1 MAGSIVQQWGAE
13 GAAAAT
19 TLPSGNAPS
28 NVAAGNF
35 LVILSNSDT
44 NVSCTVTQNS
54 GTATLGTITQRET
67 QTEAGTAETTKVY
80 TCEVTGAGS
89 LDLLA
94 TFGASDA
101 NRMLFAWEVTD
112 VDAFFGSTSAT
123 DTGSNPTP
131 TLTVN
136 VTSPPAFGLMVGVDV
151 QSGTPS
157 TGSGWTSFGTFGS
170 AVHLGRAQ
178 TRSVAVSGNLTGNFG
193 NASLD
198 RNNTFMVVFTE
209 PAPPAITAQP
219 VQQTAPSGA
228 TATFNATTTGATSF
242 QWQEQIAGAWTNVS
256 TGTGGTSEDY
266 TTATLS
272 SADNGRQFRLQATNA
287 AGTTD
292 SAEVFLFI
300 SGQPI
305 TGKGRNG
312 WGSAWWRRS
321 VRKAGSISGLKLA
334 TLRKRPSH
342 GPNFDNEDFV
352 AAWNDWFFP
361 AASGG
366 THTTTGALAADAATI
381 AGTAAHSALHAT
393 TGALASQDATIAG
406 TAAHATLHATS
417 GALSAQ
423 AATVAGTAAHQHA
436 TTGALSAQAAT
447 IAGSAAHQHATSG
460 ALSAQAAAIA
470 GTAAHFTLHTSTGAL
485 VAQDATIAGTAA
497 DEHSNTGALTA
508 QAATIAGTAAHLT
521 LHTSTGALTAQDAT
535 IAGAAADE
543 HASTGALT
551 AQDATIA
558 GTAAHLTL
566 HTTTGALAAQDAAIA
581 GSADH
586 TTAGAS
592 HSTSGALTAQDA
604 TVAGA
609 ATHLT
614 LHTSTGAL
622 TAQDATIAGTA
633 AHQHTATGALAAD
646 AATISGAAAHL
657 TLHTSTGALAAD
669 AAAISGAAA
678 HEHATTGALAAQAA
692 TVDGT
697 ATHSAAGT
705 HDATGALT
713 AQDATMSGVAEHI
726 GTGDSVLSPKFLG
739 SPNVVIRKARA
750 EEKPA
755 DAEPLPAQ
763 ITNVP
768 DAPLPVKLSPSI
780 MDLLGFAPP
789 VTPLPI
795 ETPEIPE
802 FKVTV
807 KPRKEP
813 PAPDPAPEVAPLPPP
828 PPPPPPVPR
837 AEVDQMQVEAA
848 AREKALSAQIA
859 SLEAEAAEVENAL
872 VRARARL
879 AKVKQALVQ
888 RKQTVAQRK
897 MNRQRAEEITRRLLK
912 DLAEED

>member
-193 NASLD
+193 NAGLD

-219 VQQTAPSGA
+219 VQQTAASGA

-242 QWQEQIAGAWTNVS
+242 QWQEQVAGVWTNVS

-300 SGQPI
+300 TGQPI
-305 TGKGRNG
+305 TGKGRKG

-366 THTTTGALAADAATI
+366 THSTTGALAAQDATI

-406 TAAHATLHATS
+406 TAAHLALHTS
-417 GALSAQ
+417 
-423 AATVAGTAAHQHA
+423 
-436 TTGALSAQAAT
+436 TGALSAQAAT
-447 IAGSAAHQHATSG
+447 IAGTAAHQHAATG

-470 GTAAHFTLHTSTGAL
+470 GTAVHNL
-485 VAQDATIAGTAA
+485 
-497 DEHSNTGALTA
+497 
-508 QAATIAGTAAHLT
+508 

-535 IAGAAADE
+535 ISGAAAHQ

-558 GTAAHLTL
+558 GTAAHATL
-566 HTTTGALAAQDAAIA
+566 HTTTGALTAQDAAIAGTAAHEHAATGTLVAQDATIA

-592 HSTSGALTAQDA
+592 HSTSGALAAQDA
-604 TVAGA
+604 TVAGT

-622 TAQDATIAGTA
+622 TAQDATIAGSA
-633 AHQHTATGALAAD
+633 AHQHAATGALTAD

-669 AAAISGAAA
+669 AATISGAAA
-678 HEHATTGALAAQAA
+678 HEHATTGALAADAA
-692 TVDGT
+692 TIAGT
-697 ATHSAAGT
+697 AEHSAAGT
-705 HDATGALT
+705 HDATGDLA

-726 GTGDSVLSPKFLG
+726 GTGESVLSPKFLG
-739 SPNVVIRKARA
+739 SPNVVIRGVKVEDKAT
-750 EEKPA
+750 
-755 DAEPLPAQ
+755 DATPLPAQ

-768 DAPLPVKLSPSI
+768 DAPPPVKLSPSI

-813 PAPDPAPEVAPLPPP
+813 PAPDPAPEAAPLPPP

-879 AKVKQALVQ
+879 AKVKQALTQ

>member
-193 NASLD
+193 NAGLG

-508 QAATIAGTAAHLT
+508 QAATIAGTA
-521 LHTSTGALTAQDAT
+521 
-535 IAGAAADE
+535 
-543 HASTGALT
+543 
-551 AQDATIA
+551 
-558 GTAAHLTL
+558 
-566 HTTTGALAAQDAAIA
+566 
-581 GSADH
+581 
-586 TTAGAS
+586 
-592 HSTSGALTAQDA
+592 
-604 TVAGA
+604 
-609 ATHLT
+609 
-614 LHTSTGAL
+614 
-622 TAQDATIAGTA
+622 
-633 AHQHTATGALAAD
+633 
-646 AATISGAAAHL
+646 
-657 TLHTSTGALAAD
+657 
-669 AAAISGAAA
+669 
-678 HEHATTGALAAQAA
+678 
-692 TVDGT
+692 
-697 ATHSAAGT
+697 THSAAGT

-879 AKVKQALVQ
+879 AKVKQALAQ
-888 RKQTVAQRK
+888 RRQTVARQK
-897 MNRQRAEEITRRLLK
+897 ANRQRAEEITRKLLK
-912 DLAEED
+912 DLVEED

>member
-193 NASLD
+193 NAGLD

-219 VQQTAPSGA
+219 VQQTAASGA

-242 QWQEQIAGAWTNVS
+242 QWQEQVAGVWTNVS

-300 SGQPI
+300 TGQPI
-305 TGKGRNG
+305 TGKGRKG
-312 WGSAWWRRS
+312 RGSAWWRRS

-361 AASGG
+361 AAAGG
-366 THTTTGALAADAATI
+366 AHTTTGALAAQDATV
-381 AGTAAHSALHAT
+381 AGTAVHSALHAT

-406 TAAHATLHATS
+406 TAAHL
-417 GALSAQ
+417 
-423 AATVAGTAAHQHA
+423 
-436 TTGALSAQAAT
+436 
-447 IAGSAAHQHATSG
+447 
-460 ALSAQAAAIA
+460 
-470 GTAAHFTLHTSTGAL
+470 TLHTSTGAL
-485 VAQDATIAGTAA
+485 AAQAATVSGAAAHQHAATGALTAQDATIAGTAV
-497 DEHSNTGALTA
+497 HNL
-508 QAATIAGTAAHLT
+508 

-535 IAGAAADE
+535 IAGTAADE
-543 HASTGALT
+543 HSSTGALT

-558 GTAAHLTL
+558 GTAAHATL
-566 HTTTGALAAQDAAIA
+566 HTTTGALTAQDATIAGTAAHEHAATGALAAQDAAIA

-726 GTGDSVLSPKFLG
+726 GTGDSVLSPKLLG

-897 MNRQRAEEITRRLLK
+897 MNRQRAEEITRKLLK
-912 DLAEED
+912 DLVEED

>member
-13 GAAAAT
+13 GAAAST
-19 TLPSGNAPS
+19 TLPSGIAPS

-193 NASLD
+193 NAGLD

-219 VQQTAPSGA
+219 VQQTAASGA

-242 QWQEQIAGAWTNVS
+242 QWQEQVAGVWTNVS

-300 SGQPI
+300 TGQPI
-305 TGKGRNG
+305 TGKGRKG

-366 THTTTGALAADAATI
+366 THSTTGALAAQDATI

-393 TGALASQDATIAG
+393 TGALTSQDATIAG
-406 TAAHATLHATS
+406 TAAHLTLHTS
-417 GALSAQ
+417 
-423 AATVAGTAAHQHA
+423 
-436 TTGALSAQAAT
+436 TGALSAQAAT
-447 IAGSAAHQHATSG
+447 IAGAAAHQHA
-460 ALSAQAAAIA
+460 A
-470 GTAAHFTLHTSTGAL
+470 TGAL
-485 VAQDATIAGTAA
+485 TAQDATIAGTAV
-497 DEHSNTGALTA
+497 HNL
-508 QAATIAGTAAHLT
+508 

-535 IAGAAADE
+535 IAGAAAHQ
-543 HASTGALT
+543 HAATGALT

-558 GTAAHLTL
+558 GTAAHATL
-566 HTTTGALAAQDAAIA
+566 HTTTGALAAQASTIAGVAAHQHAATGALAAQDATIA

-592 HSTSGALTAQDA
+592 HSTSGALAAQDA

-614 LHTSTGAL
+614 LHTSTGTL

-633 AHQHTATGALAAD
+633 AHQHAATGALAAD

-669 AAAISGAAA
+669 AATISGAAA
-678 HEHATTGALAAQAA
+678 HEHAATGALAADAA
-692 TVDGT
+692 TIAGT
-697 ATHSAAGT
+697 AEHSAAGT
-705 HDATGALT
+705 HDATGDLA

-726 GTGDSVLSPKFLG
+726 GTGESVLSPKFLG
-739 SPNVVIRKARA
+739 SPNVVIRGVKVEDKATNA
-750 EEKPA
+750 T
-755 DAEPLPAQ
+755 PLPAQ

-768 DAPLPVKLSPSI
+768 DAPPPVKLSPSI

-813 PAPDPAPEVAPLPPP
+813 PAPDPAPEVVPLPPP

-848 AREKALSAQIA
+848 AREKALNAQIA

-879 AKVKQALVQ
+879 AKVKQALTQ

>member
-123 DTGSNPTP
+123 DAGSNPTP

-193 NASLD
+193 NAGLD
-198 RNNTFMVVFTE
+198 RNNTFMVVFSE

-219 VQQTAPSGA
+219 VQQTAASGA

-242 QWQEQIAGAWTNVS
+242 QWQEQVAGVWTNVS

-300 SGQPI
+300 TGQPI
-305 TGKGRNG
+305 TGKGRKG

-321 VRKAGSISGLKLA
+321 VRKAGAISGLKLA
-334 TLRKRPSH
+334 TLRKRPSR

-366 THTTTGALAADAATI
+366 THTTTGALAAQDAAI
-381 AGTAAHSALHAT
+381 AGTAAHSVLHAT

-406 TAAHATLHATS
+406 TAAHL
-417 GALSAQ
+417 
-423 AATVAGTAAHQHA
+423 
-436 TTGALSAQAAT
+436 
-447 IAGSAAHQHATSG
+447 
-460 ALSAQAAAIA
+460 
-470 GTAAHFTLHTSTGAL
+470 TLHTSTGAL
-485 VAQDATIAGTAA
+485 AAQAATVSGAAAHQHAATGALTAQDATIAGTAV
-497 DEHSNTGALTA
+497 HNL
-508 QAATIAGTAAHLT
+508 

-535 IAGAAADE
+535 ISGAAAHQ

-558 GTAAHLTL
+558 GTAAHATL
-566 HTTTGALAAQDAAIA
+566 HTTTGALTAQDAAIAGTAAHEHATTGALAAQDATIA

-622 TAQDATIAGTA
+622 TAQDATVAGTA
-633 AHQHTATGALAAD
+633 AHQHAATGALAAD
-646 AATISGAAAHL
+646 AATIAGTAAHL

-669 AAAISGAAA
+669 AATISGAAA
-678 HEHATTGALAAQAA
+678 HEHATTGALAADAA
-692 TVDGT
+692 TIAGT
-697 ATHSAAGT
+697 AEHSAAGT
-705 HDATGALT
+705 HDATGDLA

-726 GTGDSVLSPKFLG
+726 GTGESVLSPKFLG
-739 SPNVVIRKARA
+739 SPNVVIRGVKVEDKATNA
-750 EEKPA
+750 T
-755 DAEPLPAQ
+755 PLPAQ

-768 DAPLPVKLSPSI
+768 DAPPPVKLSPSI

-813 PAPDPAPEVAPLPPP
+813 PAPDPAPEVVPLPPP

-848 AREKALSAQIA
+848 AREKALNAQIA

-879 AKVKQALVQ
+879 AKVKQALTQ

>member
-193 NASLD
+193 NAGLD

-219 VQQTAPSGA
+219 VQQTAASGA

-242 QWQEQIAGAWTNVS
+242 QWQEQVAGVWTNVS

-300 SGQPI
+300 TGQPI
-305 TGKGRNG
+305 TGKGRKG

-366 THTTTGALAADAATI
+366 THSTTGALAAQDATI

-406 TAAHATLHATS
+406 TAAHLALHTS
-417 GALSAQ
+417 
-423 AATVAGTAAHQHA
+423 
-436 TTGALSAQAAT
+436 TGALSAQAAT
-447 IAGSAAHQHATSG
+447 IAGTAAHQHAATG

-470 GTAAHFTLHTSTGAL
+470 GTAVHNL
-485 VAQDATIAGTAA
+485 
-497 DEHSNTGALTA
+497 
-508 QAATIAGTAAHLT
+508 

-535 IAGAAADE
+535 ISGAAAHQ

-558 GTAAHLTL
+558 GTAAHATL
-566 HTTTGALAAQDAAIA
+566 HTTTGALSAQAAAIAGTAAHEHATTGALAAQDATIA

-592 HSTSGALTAQDA
+592 HSTSGALAAQDA
-604 TVAGA
+604 TVAGT

-614 LHTSTGAL
+614 LHSSTGAL
-622 TAQDATIAGTA
+622 TAQDATIAGSA
-633 AHQHTATGALAAD
+633 AHQHAATGALTAD

-669 AAAISGAAA
+669 AATISGAAA
-678 HEHATTGALAAQAA
+678 HEHATTGALAADAA
-692 TVDGT
+692 TIAGT
-697 ATHSAAGT
+697 AEHSAAGT
-705 HDATGALT
+705 HDATGDLA

-726 GTGDSVLSPKFLG
+726 GTGESVLSPKFLG
-739 SPNVVIRKARA
+739 SPNVVIRGVKVEDKAT
-750 EEKPA
+750 
-755 DAEPLPAQ
+755 DATPLPAQ

-768 DAPLPVKLSPSI
+768 DAPPPVKLSPSI

-813 PAPDPAPEVAPLPPP
+813 PAPDPAPEAAPLPPP

-879 AKVKQALVQ
+879 AKVKQALTQ

>member
-1 MAGSIVQQWGAE
+1 MAGSIVQSKFNEA
-13 GAAAAT
+13 AAAAT
-19 TLPSGNAPS
+19 TIATGSFGS
-28 NVAAGNF
+28 NVTANNWLWILVNGDAA
-35 LVILSNSDT
+35 DT
-44 NVSCTVTQNS
+44 TTITQNS
-54 GTATLGTITQRET
+54 GTATIGSVTQQSSSIGPGPGILEEWTSLTCQITGT
-67 QTEAGTAETTKVY
+67 
-80 TCEVTGAGS
+80 GS
-89 LDLLA
+89 LDLLC
-94 TFGASDA
+94 TFGGSRS
-101 NRMLFAWEVTD
+101 NRQILAFEISGVTG
-112 VDAFFGSTSAT
+112 VDSGGGTSQT
-123 DTGSNPTP
+123 DGGSNPTP
-131 TLTVN
+131 TLTIN
-136 VTSPPAFGLMVGVDV
+136 VANQPSFCLAACVDY
-151 QSGTPS
+151 QGGTPGVG
-157 TGSGWTSFGTFGS
+157 TGFTSAGTFG
-170 AVHLGRAQ
+170 ATVNLIRAQ
-178 TRSVAVSGNLTGNFG
+178 TKAVTATGNTTGNFVNG
-193 NASLD
+193 AIDVNNAA
-198 RNNTFMVVFTE
+198 MIVFDE
-209 PAPPAITAQP
+209 PSTPTISAQP
-219 VQQTAPSGA
+219 VQQTAASGA
-228 TATFNATTTGATSF
+228 TATFNTTTTGATSF
-242 QWQEQIAGAWTNVS
+242 QWQEQVSGAWTNVS

-287 AGTTD
+287 AGTTN

-305 TGKGRNG
+305 TGKGRKG
-312 WGSAWWRRS
+312 WGSAWWKRS
-321 VRKAGSISGLKLA
+321 VRKAGPISGLKLA
-334 TLRKRPSH
+334 ELRKRPSR
-342 GPNFDNEDFV
+342 GPNFDNADFI
-352 AAWNDWFFP
+352 AAWNDWYFP

-366 THTTTGALAADAATI
+366 THSTTGALAAQDATI

-406 TAAHATLHATS
+406 TAAHLALHTS
-417 GALSAQ
+417 
-423 AATVAGTAAHQHA
+423 
-436 TTGALSAQAAT
+436 TGALSAQAAT
-447 IAGSAAHQHATSG
+447 IAGTAAHQHAATG

-470 GTAAHFTLHTSTGAL
+470 GTAVHNL
-485 VAQDATIAGTAA
+485 
-497 DEHSNTGALTA
+497 
-508 QAATIAGTAAHLT
+508 

-535 IAGAAADE
+535 ISGAAAHQ

-558 GTAAHLTL
+558 GTAAHATL
-566 HTTTGALAAQDAAIA
+566 HTTTGALTAQDAAIAGTAAHEHATTGALAAQDATIA

-622 TAQDATIAGTA
+622 TAQDATVAGTA
-633 AHQHTATGALAAD
+633 AHQHAATGALAAD
-646 AATISGAAAHL
+646 AATIAGTAAHL

-669 AAAISGAAA
+669 AATISGAAA
-678 HEHATTGALAAQAA
+678 HEHATTGALAADAA
-692 TVDGT
+692 TIAGT
-697 ATHSAAGT
+697 AEHSAAGT
-705 HDATGALT
+705 HDATGDLA

-726 GTGDSVLSPKFLG
+726 GTGESVLSPKFLG
-739 SPNVVIRKARA
+739 SPNVVIRRAKA
-750 EEKPA
+750 EEDEA
-755 DAEPLPAQ
+755 TDATPLPAQ

-768 DAPLPVKLSPSI
+768 DAPPPVKLSPSI

-813 PAPDPAPEVAPLPPP
+813 PAPDPAPEAAPLPPP

-879 AKVKQALVQ
+879 AKVKQALTQ

>member
-1 MAGSIVQQWGAE
+1 MAGSIVQSKFNEA
-13 GAAAAT
+13 AAAAT
-19 TLPSGNAPS
+19 TIATGSFGS
-28 NVAAGNF
+28 NVTANNWLWILVSGDAA
-35 LVILSNSDT
+35 DT
-44 NVSCTVTQNS
+44 TTITQNS
-54 GTATLGTITQRET
+54 GTATIGAVTQ
-67 QTEAGTAETTKVY
+67 QSSSTTSGIVEEWTSL
-80 TCEVTGAGS
+80 TCQVTGTGS
-89 LDLLA
+89 LDLLCTFGGSRSNRQILA
-94 TFGASDA
+94 FEITGVNAVDSGGGASQADGGTNPTPSLSITVGSQPAFCLAACVDYQGGTPGVGTGFTNAGTFGA
-101 NRMLFAWEVTD
+101 
-112 VDAFFGSTSAT
+112 
-123 DTGSNPTP
+123 
-131 TLTVN
+131 TVN
-136 VTSPPAFGLMVGVDV
+136 FI
-151 QSGTPS
+151 
-157 TGSGWTSFGTFGS
+157 
-170 AVHLGRAQ
+170 RAQ
-178 TRSVAVSGNLTGNFG
+178 TKAITSTGATTGDFVNG
-193 NASLD
+193 GLD
-198 RNNTFMVVFTE
+198 VNNSAMIVFDE

-334 TLRKRPSH
+334 TLRKRPSR

-366 THTTTGALAADAATI
+366 AHSTTGALAAQDATI

-406 TAAHATLHATS
+406 TAAHL
-417 GALSAQ
+417 
-423 AATVAGTAAHQHA
+423 
-436 TTGALSAQAAT
+436 
-447 IAGSAAHQHATSG
+447 
-460 ALSAQAAAIA
+460 
-470 GTAAHFTLHTSTGAL
+470 TLHTSTGAL
-485 VAQDATIAGTAA
+485 AALAATVSGAAAHQHAATGALTAQDATIAGTAVHNLLHTSTGALTAQDATIAGTAA
-497 DEHSNTGALTA
+497 DEHSSTGALSA
-508 QAATIAGTAAHLT
+508 QAAAIAGTAAHLT

-566 HTTTGALAAQDAAIA
+566 HTTTGALAAQDATIA

>member
-193 NASLD
+193 NAGLD

-300 SGQPI
+300 TGQPI
-305 TGKGRNG
+305 TGKGRKG

-366 THTTTGALAADAATI
+366 TH
-381 AGTAAHSALHAT
+381 ST

-406 TAAHATLHATS
+406 TAAHLALHTS
-417 GALSAQ
+417 
-423 AATVAGTAAHQHA
+423 
-436 TTGALSAQAAT
+436 TGALSAQAAT
-447 IAGSAAHQHATSG
+447 IAGTAAHQHAATG

-485 VAQDATIAGTAA
+485 IAQDATIAGTAA

-508 QAATIAGTAAHLT
+508 QAATIAGTADHRTLHQTSGALSAQAAAITGTAAHQHATSGALSAQSATIDGTAAHQHVATGALTAQDAAIAGTADHRT
-521 LHTSTGALTAQDAT
+521 LHTSTGALSSQDAAISGTAAHEHATTGALTAQAATIDGVADHIIPGSTHSTSGTLAAQDAT
-535 IAGAAADE
+535 IAG
-543 HASTGALT
+543 S
-551 AQDATIA
+551 
-558 GTAAHLTL
+558 
-566 HTTTGALAAQDAAIA
+566 
-581 GSADH
+581 
-586 TTAGAS
+586 
-592 HSTSGALTAQDA
+592 
-604 TVAGA
+604 

-614 LHTSTGAL
+614 LHATSGAL
-622 TAQDATIAGTA
+622 EAESSSIAGVA
-633 AHQHTATGALAAD
+633 QHPHVATGALAAD
-646 AATISGAAAHL
+646 AATIA
-657 TLHTSTGALAAD
+657 
-669 AAAISGAAA
+669 
-678 HEHATTGALAAQAA
+678 
-692 TVDGT
+692 GT
-697 ATHSAAGT
+697 AEHSAAGT
-705 HDATGALT
+705 HDATGDLA

-726 GTGDSVLSPKFLG
+726 GTGESVLSPKFLG
-739 SPNVVIRKARA
+739 SPNVVIRGVKVEDKAT
-750 EEKPA
+750 
-755 DAEPLPAQ
+755 DATPLPAQ

-768 DAPLPVKLSPSI
+768 DAPPPVKLSPSI

-813 PAPDPAPEVAPLPPP
+813 PAPDPAPEAVPLPPP
-828 PPPPPPVPR
+828 PPPPPPLPPVPR

-848 AREKALSAQIA
+848 AREKALNAQIA

-879 AKVKQALVQ
+879 VKVKQALTQ

-897 MNRQRAEEITRRLLK
+897 LNRQRAEEITRKLLK
-912 DLAEED
+912 DLVEED

>member
-193 NASLD
+193 NAGLD

-219 VQQTAPSGA
+219 VQQTAASGA

-242 QWQEQIAGAWTNVS
+242 QWQEQVAGVWTNVS

-300 SGQPI
+300 TGQPI
-305 TGKGRNG
+305 TGKGRKG

-366 THTTTGALAADAATI
+366 THSTTGALAAQDATI

-406 TAAHATLHATS
+406 TAAHLAPHTS
-417 GALSAQ
+417 
-423 AATVAGTAAHQHA
+423 
-436 TTGALSAQAAT
+436 TGALSAQAAT
-447 IAGSAAHQHATSG
+447 IAGTAAHQHAATG
-460 ALSAQAAAIA
+460 ALS
-470 GTAAHFTLHTSTGAL
+470 
-485 VAQDATIAGTAA
+485 AQDATIAGTAV
-497 DEHSNTGALTA
+497 HNL
-508 QAATIAGTAAHLT
+508 

-535 IAGAAADE
+535 ISGAAAHQ

-558 GTAAHLTL
+558 GTAAHATL
-566 HTTTGALAAQDAAIA
+566 HTTTGALTAQDAAIAGTAAHEHATTGALAAQDATIA

-622 TAQDATIAGTA
+622 TAQDATVAGTA
-633 AHQHTATGALAAD
+633 AHQHAATGALAAD
-646 AATISGAAAHL
+646 AATIAGTAAHL

-669 AAAISGAAA
+669 AATISGAAA
-678 HEHATTGALAAQAA
+678 HEHATTGALAADAA
-692 TVDGT
+692 TIAGT
-697 ATHSAAGT
+697 AEHSAAGT
-705 HDATGALT
+705 HDATGDLA

-726 GTGDSVLSPKFLG
+726 GTGESVLSPKFLG
-739 SPNVVIRKARA
+739 SPNVVIRGVKVEDKAT
-750 EEKPA
+750 
-755 DAEPLPAQ
+755 DATPLPAQ

-768 DAPLPVKLSPSI
+768 DAPPPVKLSPSI

-813 PAPDPAPEVAPLPPP
+813 PAPDPAPEAAPLPPP

-879 AKVKQALVQ
+879 AKVKQALTQ
-888 RKQTVAQRK
+888 RRQTVARQK
-897 MNRQRAEEITRRLLK
+897 ANRQRAEEITRKLLK
-912 DLAEED
+912 DLVEED

>member
-193 NASLD
+193 NAGLD

-219 VQQTAPSGA
+219 VQQTAASGA

-242 QWQEQIAGAWTNVS
+242 QWQEQVAGVWTNVS

-300 SGQPI
+300 TGQPI
-305 TGKGRNG
+305 TGKGRKG

-366 THTTTGALAADAATI
+366 THSTTGALAAQDATI

-406 TAAHATLHATS
+406 TAAHLALHTS
-417 GALSAQ
+417 
-423 AATVAGTAAHQHA
+423 
-436 TTGALSAQAAT
+436 TGALSAQAAT
-447 IAGSAAHQHATSG
+447 IAGTAAHQHAATG

-470 GTAAHFTLHTSTGAL
+470 GTAVHNL
-485 VAQDATIAGTAA
+485 
-497 DEHSNTGALTA
+497 
-508 QAATIAGTAAHLT
+508 

-535 IAGAAADE
+535 ISGAAAHQ

-558 GTAAHLTL
+558 GTAAHATL
-566 HTTTGALAAQDAAIA
+566 HTTTGALSAQAAAIAGTAAHEHATTGALAAQDATIA

-592 HSTSGALTAQDA
+592 HSTSGALAAQDA
-604 TVAGA
+604 TVAGT

-622 TAQDATIAGTA
+622 TAQDATIAGSA
-633 AHQHTATGALAAD
+633 AHQHAATGALTAD

-669 AAAISGAAA
+669 AATISGAAA
-678 HEHATTGALAAQAA
+678 HEHATTGALAADAA
-692 TVDGT
+692 TIAGT
-697 ATHSAAGT
+697 AEHSAAGT
-705 HDATGALT
+705 HDATGDLA

-726 GTGDSVLSPKFLG
+726 GTGESVLSPKFLG
-739 SPNVVIRKARA
+739 SPNVVIRGVKVEDKAT
-750 EEKPA
+750 
-755 DAEPLPAQ
+755 DATPLPAQ

-768 DAPLPVKLSPSI
+768 DAPPPVKLSPSI

-813 PAPDPAPEVAPLPPP
+813 PAPDPAPEAAPLPPP

-879 AKVKQALVQ
+879 AKVKQALTQ

>member
-1 MAGSIVQQWGAE
+1 MAGSIVQSKFNEA
-13 GAAAAT
+13 AAAAT
-19 TLPSGNAPS
+19 TIATGSFGS
-28 NVAAGNF
+28 NVTANNWLWILVSGDAA
-35 LVILSNSDT
+35 DT
-44 NVSCTVTQNS
+44 TTITQNS
-54 GTATLGTITQRET
+54 GTATIGAVTQ
-67 QTEAGTAETTKVY
+67 QSSSTTSGIVEEWTSL
-80 TCEVTGAGS
+80 TCQVTGTGS
-89 LDLLA
+89 LDLLCTFGGSRSNRQILA
-94 TFGASDA
+94 FEITGVNAVDSGGGASQADGGTNPTPSLSITVGSQPAFCLAACVDYQGGTPGVGTGFTNAGTFGA
-101 NRMLFAWEVTD
+101 
-112 VDAFFGSTSAT
+112 
-123 DTGSNPTP
+123 
-131 TLTVN
+131 TVN
-136 VTSPPAFGLMVGVDV
+136 FI
-151 QSGTPS
+151 
-157 TGSGWTSFGTFGS
+157 
-170 AVHLGRAQ
+170 RAQ
-178 TRSVAVSGNLTGNFG
+178 TKAITSTGATTGDFVNG
-193 NASLD
+193 GLD
-198 RNNTFMVVFTE
+198 VNNSAMIVFDE

-508 QAATIAGTAAHLT
+508 QAATIAGTA
-521 LHTSTGALTAQDAT
+521 
-535 IAGAAADE
+535 
-543 HASTGALT
+543 
-551 AQDATIA
+551 
-558 GTAAHLTL
+558 
-566 HTTTGALAAQDAAIA
+566 
-581 GSADH
+581 
-586 TTAGAS
+586 
-592 HSTSGALTAQDA
+592 
-604 TVAGA
+604 
-609 ATHLT
+609 
-614 LHTSTGAL
+614 
-622 TAQDATIAGTA
+622 
-633 AHQHTATGALAAD
+633 
-646 AATISGAAAHL
+646 
-657 TLHTSTGALAAD
+657 
-669 AAAISGAAA
+669 
-678 HEHATTGALAAQAA
+678 
-692 TVDGT
+692 
-697 ATHSAAGT
+697 THSAAGT

-879 AKVKQALVQ
+879 AKVKQALAQ
-888 RKQTVAQRK
+888 RRQTVARQK
-897 MNRQRAEEITRRLLK
+897 ANRQRAEEITRKLLK
-912 DLAEED
+912 DLVEED